1 MRKYVCLTALESK
14 GRGSR
19 KNAEDTEVRVI
30 AFFFLFFLNLIR
42 IASFSHSWTQN
53 VNKTK
58 TTISMEKNEK
68 KKKKKK
74 KKKDVCL
81 YLNHFLRKQNGK
93 KKISQLQN
101 LLVNESIL

>member
-1 MRKYVCLTALESK
+1 
-14 GRGSR
+14 
-19 KNAEDTEVRVI
+19 
-30 AFFFLFFLNLIR
+30 
-42 IASFSHSWTQN
+42 
-53 VNKTK
+53 
-58 TTISMEKNEK
+58 MEKNEK

-81 YLNHFLRKQNGK
+81 YLNHFLRKQNGE